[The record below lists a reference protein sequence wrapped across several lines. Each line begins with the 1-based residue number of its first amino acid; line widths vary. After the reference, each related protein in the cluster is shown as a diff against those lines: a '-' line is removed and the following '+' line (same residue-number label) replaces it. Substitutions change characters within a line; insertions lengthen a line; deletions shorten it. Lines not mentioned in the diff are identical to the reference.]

1 MLSYAFGDG
10 EERTT
15 FAWAPA
21 GATTVQMPATGDVE
35 VTAVSGQVTTVTPVD
50 GVAAVPVSEEG
61 VVVRVLP

>member
-10 EERTT
+10 DDLTR

-35 VTAVSGQVTTVTPVD
+35 VTAVSGQVTLVSPVD
-50 GVAAVPVSEEG
+50 GVASVPVSEEG
-61 VVVRVLP
+61 VIVRVLP